1 MSRLISPMFLGLMS
15 LGLLPLAA
23 PAADEGRFSY
33 LEQEVR
39 NLQRQVMSLSRRLDQ
54 LDSRPARIVP
64 GARAPAPARDA
75 GSIDW
80 VDSAKWR
87 SLKPGMS
94 ELEVVGLLGAPTSM
108 REIDGSRVLFYAME
122 IGTGGFLSGSVRF
135 RERAVIEVQQ
145 PALQ

>member
-1 MSRLISPMFLGLMS
+1 MSRLIPLM
-15 LGLLPLAA
+15 LFGLLPLAA

-54 LDSRPARIVP
+54 LDSRPDRVRP
-64 GARAPAPARDA
+64 GTRAPQPERAAVA
-75 GSIDW
+75 TDW
-80 VDSAKWR
+80 VDPVKWR

-94 ELEVVGLLGAPTSM
+94 ELDVVSLLGAPTSM
-108 REIDGSRVLFYAME
+108 REVDGSRVLFYAME
-122 IGTGGFLSGSVRF
+122 IGTGGFLSGSIRF
-135 RERAVIEVQQ
+135 RDRAVVEIQQ